1 MKKKKEIYYGWL
13 VVFGCVLLSGTTG
26 LLLGLNS
33 IFLRP
38 ITQSLGGSRSAF
50 SVTSTIYNCVVMVC
64 VPFMPRL
71 FRKQS
76 FRKLLLLGCFS
87 VGAAQMLYAVAP
99 SYAVMYVLAAVS
111 GLSSCL
117 IGAVPIVIL
126 TSNWFVKN
134 RGLATS
140 VAFSGTG
147 ISTMIMSPIITSV
160 ILNHSWRSGYLVLG
174 ATCFCTSLIA
184 ILFLIRVQPS
194 DMGLAPYGASESQGT
209 KELTGFT
216 RAQMLRTKS
225 FWIFATG
232 IFMSSLTAYGV
243 IYHLVTYWTDLGHS
257 EETAALWFSLA
268 NGIGIF
274 SKALMGG
281 VYDRLGVCKAS
292 AVCCAL
298 TLISFMCLPLSKNA
312 TLAVI
317 AAVFFGL
324 GAGIQISPPTT
335 MTNALFGDK
344 DYSAN
349 YSVVTLIYFVG
360 IATGNLLSAAI
371 YDRSGSY
378 ASAWYLYAGMIVAT
392 FLLWLVADHVA
403 KRERTKLL

>member
-1 MKKKKEIYYGWL
+1 
-13 VVFGCVLLSGTTG
+13 
-26 LLLGLNS
+26 
-33 IFLRP
+33 
-38 ITQSLGGSRSAF
+38 
-50 SVTSTIYNCVVMVC
+50 
-64 VPFMPRL
+64 
-71 FRKQS
+71 
-76 FRKLLLLGCFS
+76 
-87 VGAAQMLYAVAP
+87 
-99 SYAVMYVLAAVS
+99 
-111 GLSSCL
+111 
-117 IGAVPIVIL
+117 
-126 TSNWFVKN
+126 
-134 RGLATS
+134 
-140 VAFSGTG
+140 
-147 ISTMIMSPIITSV
+147 
-160 ILNHSWRSGYLVLG
+160 
-174 ATCFCTSLIA
+174 
-184 ILFLIRVQPS
+184 
-194 DMGLAPYGASESQGT
+194 
-209 KELTGFT
+209 
-216 RAQMLRTKS
+216 
-225 FWIFATG
+225 
-232 IFMSSLTAYGV
+232 
-243 IYHLVTYWTDLGHS
+243 
-257 EETAALWFSLA
+257 
-268 NGIGIF
+268 
-274 SKALMGG
+274 MGG